1 MDAVDVGRAKFLELL
16 RAVDPAV
23 QATIPAYPTE
33 GRFLIALTRKGI
45 VRTISVTEDD
55 LIDIVED
62 DLIRQSVEGQIREAI
77 ELLRKR

>member
-1 MDAVDVGRAKFLELL
+1 MDAIEVGRAKFLELL
-16 RAVDPAV
+16 SAVDPVV
-23 QATIPAYPTE
+23 QASMPAHPTD
-33 GRFLIALTRKGI
+33 GRFLIALTRKGL

-55 LIDIVED
+55 LIDMVED